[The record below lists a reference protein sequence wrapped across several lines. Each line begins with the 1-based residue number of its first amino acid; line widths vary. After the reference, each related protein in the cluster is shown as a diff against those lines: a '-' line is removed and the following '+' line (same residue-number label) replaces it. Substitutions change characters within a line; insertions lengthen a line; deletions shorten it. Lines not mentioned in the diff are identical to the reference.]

1 MDIKKIQENI
11 KVKISETKK
20 SLQSYLKKIL
30 KKKKAENLNTE
41 EGELTRDEDLTEKTS
56 KIKIDPNAGEKKAK
70 HNFTEQDLKR
80 KKIIQIIVVISI
92 AIFLFVEDEEIVEK
106 VQKGVKQVK
115 NGTEKVL
122 GGDKATGESELK
134 DPYENLADDTSNQQ
148 KDNSE
153 KVEKITDSSENAPD
167 TLQDKDEG
175 IVKIEEK
182 NEQENSVQNTPIPI
196 KETPKERKKSLLDM
210 AKIIEKKAEEESR
223 KKVYKTVNYLK
234 IGRGLAYNCKKKFWA
249 CINKRE
255 YFNCQDNLDHLDLNK
270 KERECYPL
278 EVFSSVRDCKIIQ
291 IHKINTIEKTGFCKG
306 Q

>member
-20 SLQSYLKKIL
+20 SLQSYLEKIL
-30 KKKKAENLNTE
+30 KKKKPENLNTE
-41 EGELTRDEDLTEKTS
+41 EGEIARDENLTEKTS

-115 NGTEKVL
+115 SGTEKVL
-122 GGDKATGESELK
+122 GGDNASDESELK
-134 DPYENLADDTSNQQ
+134 DPYQDLADDTNDQQ
-148 KDNSE
+148 KDGPG
-153 KVEKITDSSENAPD
+153 KIEEVTDSSENMPEI
-167 TLQDKDEG
+167 LQNKDEG
-175 IVKIEEK
+175 VVKVEEK
-182 NEQENSVQNTPIPI
+182 MEDDSSVINTPSPV
-196 KETPKERKKSLLDM
+196 KKKSKKKKNSLLDM
-210 AKIIEKKAEEESR
+210 ATIIEKKAKEESR

-234 IGRGLAYNCKKKFWA
+234 VGRGLAYNCKKKFWA

-255 YFNCQDNLDHLDLNK
+255 YFNCKDNLDHLDLNK

-278 EVFSSVRDCKIIQ
+278 EVYSSVRDCKIIQ